1 MATARRIGWIVL
13 AILLVPIL
21 LLFGAVMLAQSEW
34 GERKLESIVAAKLD
48 REVEIDGISF
58 RWGWPPGVVFG
69 RLRISNPKWAETRDL
84 IEAEGL
90 YARVHVPPLF
100 TGKVVIKY
108 LGARRANAGLE
119 IDGDK
124 ATWKFGNAAGEGE
137 SKLFVIRVYLDDGH
151 IVFKDKAEKTDLA
164 IDAKGSAG
172 EGGELRANAKGTF
185 RGEQMTA
192 SARIPELSTQ
202 HEAPLRFEGQAKV
215 GRTQANADGV
225 LATDG
230 TALDFN
236 LKLAGPTFK
245 ELSKLTGMV
254 LPDSPP
260 YTLSG
265 HLKHAG
271 TDWTFDPFK
280 GKVGDSDISG
290 GLVYAKGKQRP
301 LLRAKLKSELLDFDD
316 LGPLIGAPPKTGAG
330 ETATPE
336 QRAKAAQVAASSRVI
351 PDIRISTEAWAKMDA
366 DVRLEAKKVQRPEA
380 LPIDTL
386 STHLVLQNS
395 VLRLQPLNFGM
406 AGGRF
411 TTDITLDGNKKP
423 MQGQIKGDVQGL
435 KLKEL
440 FPKLESMKEAL
451 GTLFGRIDVK
461 VQGASL
467 AELLGHSNGQ
477 ASFAVEGGRISA
489 LLVELLG
496 LDVAESVMLL
506 GTKRE
511 QVELRCAV
519 SGFDVQD
526 GVMKAESFVV
536 DTTDTRINVD
546 GSISLR
552 EEQLDLET
560 KPYPKDM
567 SLIALRTPINIT
579 GPLKKP
585 KVRPKAGPIAA
596 RVVGAVALGAI
607 NPALAV
613 LALIETG
620 PGKDANCAALLAEAR
635 SKGAVK
641 KTQ

>member
-1 MATARRIGWIVL
+1 
-13 AILLVPIL
+13 
-21 LLFGAVMLAQSEW
+21 
-34 GERKLESIVAAKLD
+34 
-48 REVEIDGISF
+48 
-58 RWGWPPGVVFG
+58 
-69 RLRISNPKWAETRDL
+69 
-84 IEAEGL
+84 
-90 YARVHVPPLF
+90 
-100 TGKVVIKY
+100 
-108 LGARRANAGLE
+108 
-119 IDGDK
+119 
-124 ATWKFGNAAGEGE
+124 
-137 SKLFVIRVYLDDGH
+137 
-151 IVFKDKAEKTDLA
+151 
-164 IDAKGSAG
+164 
-172 EGGELRANAKGTF
+172 
-185 RGEQMTA
+185 
-192 SARIPELSTQ
+192 LSTQ

-230 TALDFN
+230 TSLDFN
-236 LKLAGPTFK
+236 LKLAGATFK
-245 ELSKLTGMV
+245 DLSKITGMV

-260 YTLSG
+260 YALSG

-280 GKVGDSDISG
+280 GKIGDSDIAG
-290 GLVYAKGKQRP
+290 GLVYAKGKDKQRP
-301 LLRAKLKSELLDFDD
+301 LLRANLKSQLLDFDD

-330 ETATPE
+330 ESASPE
-336 QRAKAAQVAASSRVI
+336 QRAKAAQVAASSHVI
-351 PDIRISTEAWAKMDA
+351 PDMKIGTEAWAKMDA

-380 LPIDTL
+380 LPIDSL

-411 TTDITLDGNKKP
+411 TTDITLDGNQKP
-423 MQGQIKGDVQGL
+423 MQGQVKGDVQGL

-440 FPKLESMKEAL
+440 FPKLKSMEEAL
-451 GTLFGRIDVK
+451 GVMFGRIDLK
-461 VQGASL
+461 VQGGSV

-496 LDVAESVMLL
+496 LDVAEAVMML
-506 GTKRE
+506 GTKHK

-519 SGFDVQD
+519 SGFNVQD
-526 GVMKAESFVV
+526 GVMKADSFVV

-560 KPYPKDM
+560 KPYPKDK
-567 SLIALRTPINIT
+567 SLIALRTPIDIT

-585 KVRPKAGPIAA
+585 HVRPKAGPIAA
-596 RVVGAVALGAI
+596 RVAGAVALGAI
-607 NPALAV
+607 TPPLAL

-635 SKGAVK
+635 AQGAVK